1 MTKRAHTVSWIF
13 LFAAFGCAPPAT
25 EKLLEITF
33 GSGSGAPPIQLD
45 VDCGNGGCDAVPAL
59 TGLLTYNA
67 DVASS
72 AEDQVEILQYRVD
85 YQLAAPND
93 LIAMPYFAGHLAFEL
108 PVGESAEFSVAA
120 AADRQRD
127 FILERLP
134 GQAVAG
140 TATLMLA
147 GYDLQNEQV
156 FPRAQFEIFFG
167 DFVVGG
173 GQ

>member
-1 MTKRAHTVSWIF
+1 MTKRAHIVSGIL

-25 EKLLEITF
+25 EQLLEITF
-33 GSGSGAPPIQLD
+33 GSGIGAPPIQLD
-45 VDCGNGGCDAVPAL
+45 VDCSNGGCAEAPTL

-72 AEDQVEILQYRVD
+72 AEDHVEILQYRID
-85 YQLAAPND
+85 YQLTAPND
-93 LIAMPYFAGHLAFEL
+93 LIAMPYFAGHLAFKL

-120 AADRQRD
+120 AADQQRD
-127 FILERLP
+127 FIRTRLP

-140 TATLMLA
+140 VATLMLG
-147 GYDLQNEQV
+147 GYDLNNEQV
-156 FPRAQFEIFFG
+156 FPRATFEVFFG

-173 GQ
+173 EP